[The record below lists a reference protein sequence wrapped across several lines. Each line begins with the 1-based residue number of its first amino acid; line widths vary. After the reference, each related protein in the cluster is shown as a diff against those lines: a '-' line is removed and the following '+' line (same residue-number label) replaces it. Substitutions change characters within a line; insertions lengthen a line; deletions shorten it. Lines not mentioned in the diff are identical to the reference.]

1 MPQNRDLRDVQ
12 RERLHPILAARMK
25 EFARFGDTLFR
36 VREGRLPSRYNLG
49 AMKYW
54 YWTVIC
60 ATPTCSKRHFAKFI
74 GEGRGG
80 VKFLPEGDLPVTFF
94 HECQNC
100 GKVHTYTPADL
111 LLYSI
116 DPPRLNGLREWW

>member
-1 MPQNRDLRDVQ
+1 LKWRNSTAT
-12 RERLHPILAARMK
+12 REKSKLG
-25 EFARFGDTLFR
+25 FGPGKN
-36 VREGRLPSRYNLG
+36 EPEYNLR

-60 ATPTCSKRHFAKFI
+60 ATPTCSKRHYAKFI
-74 GEGRGG
+74 GETKKRI
-80 VKFLPEGDLPVTFF
+80 KFPLEDALPGTFF
-94 HECQNC
+94 HQCEKC

-116 DPPRLNGLREWW
+116 DPPRLHGLSEWW